1 MIGVMLDETER
12 KASEL
17 ERVQLE
23 AQLRQAEKLEALGQL
38 AGGVAHDFNNLLLA
52 IRGYGELALGRL
64 ERDEEG
70 VSEDVLE
77 MLMAAARAADLTKQ
91 LLAFGRR
98 QVLDPKVLD
107 LNDVVRA
114 TDGLLQRVI
123 GDNVELVTTLAK
135 QPVVVKADRGQ
146 LERVIT
152 NLAVNAR
159 DAMPHGG
166 VLRIE
171 VSTVGFEAGHD
182 GFALL
187 RVVDQGAGMD
197 AATASRIFEPFFTT
211 KGDTGTGLGLPTVHG
226 IVAQSGGKVVV
237 DTAPGS
243 GSTFSVYLPLCAEES
258 SSSRIPGAVVNCEG
272 SETILVVED
281 DSTVRSIVSTMLA
294 GRGYEILEAAG
305 GEEAILRFEA
315 REHPIPLVVCDL
327 IMRRL
332 DGRQTVDG
340 IRGIEP
346 ATKVLYMSGYTD
358 DAIIRGGGLGR
369 GTGFIQKPFSGE
381 ELAARVREL
390 LDGVAV

>member
-1 MIGVMLDETER
+1 
-12 KASEL
+12 
-17 ERVQLE
+17 
-23 AQLRQAEKLEALGQL
+23 
-38 AGGVAHDFNNLLLA
+38 
-52 IRGYGELALGRL
+52 
-64 ERDEEG
+64 
-70 VSEDVLE
+70 
-77 MLMAAARAADLTKQ
+77 
-91 LLAFGRR
+91 
-98 QVLDPKVLD
+98 VLDPKVLD

-159 DAMPHGG
+159 DAMPRGG

-171 VSTVGFEAGHD
+171 VSTVGFEPGHD

-187 RVVDQGAGMD
+187 RVIDEGSGMD

-211 KGDTGTGLGLPTVHG
+211 KGETGTGLGLPTVHG
-226 IVAQSGGKVVV
+226 IVAQSGGKVVL
-237 DTAPGS
+237 DTAPGT
-243 GSTFSVYLPLCAEES
+243 GSTFSIYLPLCAEELS
-258 SSSRIPGAVVNCEG
+258 STGTPRAVVSDEG

-294 GRGYEILEAAG
+294 ARGYEIVDAAD
-305 GEEAILRFEA
+305 GEEAILRFDA
-315 REHPIPLVVCDL
+315 REQPIPLVICDL

-332 DGRQTVDG
+332 DGRETIG
-340 IRGIEP
+340 RIRGIEP
-346 ATKVLYMSGYTD
+346 ATKVLYMSGYTN
-358 DAIIRGGGLGR
+358 DAIIRSGGLGP
-369 GTGFIQKPFSGE
+369 GTGFIQKPFSGD
-381 ELAARVREL
+381 ELATRVREL